1 MVMYSTYN
9 LIDLHMIDQRAL
21 FYRSIG
27 IWLINRLCLTTSFVA
42 TQSSIHPSIRN
53 KSWTWLDSCD
63 SQIFP
68 IEKDLFSTLG
78 RNDFILR
85 AKRLQTPGESN
96 LGPGETTPGEQDI
109 GWNDLLPPKQ
119 VVQVT
124 FIASRHYWGELCNFE
139 AFQIGL
145 CYSFPIQYYVSLTH
159 ESVDTWLTIACCW
172 SSVDH
177 VSVDMLT

>member
-1 MVMYSTYN
+1 
-9 LIDLHMIDQRAL
+9 MIDQRAL